1 MADTS
6 KPTWE
11 WQPYTKI
18 IHRSSYPAIDSKNPA
33 NSAEGK
39 VVVVTGGGTSIG
51 RGVATSFVQAG
62 ARIVAIIGR
71 RSEVLE
77 STKAGLEELGSAKIL
92 TYAVDILDEPGMN
105 AAFED
110 ISRISGSG
118 IDVVVASAGLGTK
131 QLATAGTVASWWK
144 VFEVNI
150 KGTFITFRAFAA
162 NKSAKGTPTFISIN
176 SNAAHLGA
184 FPEFSAYVSA
194 KMGLA
199 HLLPPLQVE
208 NPDLR
213 IVSIHPGVIE
223 SEMNADAGFSFSKDN
238 VNLPGDFALWLASPA
253 AAWTAGKFLWSHW
266 DVEELAERKDE
277 ITAKGELTMGLK
289 GWPREVEVEVRP

>member
-6 KPTWE
+6 KPSWE
-11 WQPYTKI
+11 FEPYTKI

-33 NSAEGK
+33 NSAEG
-39 VVVVTGGGTSIG
+39 TSIG

-62 ARIVAIIGR
+62 ARIVAILGR
-71 RSEVLE
+71 RANVLD
-77 STKAGLEELGSAKIL
+77 STKADLEKAGSAKIL
-92 TYAVDILDEPGMN
+92 TYAVDILDAAGLN

-131 QLATAGTVASWWK
+131 SLATSGTVASWWQ

-150 KGTFITFRAFAA
+150 KGTFITFRGFAA
-162 NKSAKGTPTFISIN
+162 NKSTKGTPTFISIN

-184 FPEFSAYVSA
+184 FPEFSAYVSS
-194 KMGLA
+194 KMSLA
-199 HLLPPLQVE
+199 HLLPSLQVE
-208 NPDLR
+208 NPAMR

-238 VNLPGDFALWLASPA
+238 VNLPGDFSVWLASPA
-253 AAWTAGKFLWSHW
+253 AAWTAGKFFWSHW
-266 DVEELAERKDE
+266 DVEELKEMREE
-277 ITAKGELTMGLK
+277 IEKKGDLTMGLK